1 MKKTYILDTSIIIN
15 DPNCLNS
22 LKGNQIVIPIDVLNE
37 LDKLKTFQDQVA
49 KNARLFIRKLDE
61 LIKLNQSNNLKIDED
76 TSLEIDTEKY
86 NNKFE
91 DEDIIDNKIISCAFY
106 QNLKK
111 ENVILLSND
120 INLRVRATAF
130 KIKSEGYKKK
140 SNNATD
146 LYKGHRVI
154 QDDELGKILCEEK
167 YLTISDYEDLES
179 LNPNEFVNFETSS
192 GNGICIGRRIEDALC
207 MRKPSVL
214 WGLKSKNR
222 EQAYATDLLMD
233 PSIPLVT
240 LTGKAGTGKTVLTVA
255 AGLDSVINKK
265 AYNQLIV
272 YKPMEPVGREVG
284 YLPGNLEEKL
294 DPWAEALK
302 DSLNFLTSSGNGSG
316 RKSSWKDKLSQYTDQ
331 ITFEALTYIR
341 GRSITNAYIII
352 DECQNTTKEQIKTVL
367 TRVGMNS
374 KIVLLGDIDQIDH
387 SYLDAVNNGLTYT
400 IEAFKDSNL
409 SGHVTLER
417 GERSDLA
424 TEAALRL

>member
-1 MKKTYILDTSIIIN
+1 
-15 DPNCLNS
+15 
-22 LKGNQIVIPIDVLNE
+22 
-37 LDKLKTFQDQVA
+37 
-49 KNARLFIRKLDE
+49 
-61 LIKLNQSNNLKIDED
+61 
-76 TSLEIDTEKY
+76 
-86 NNKFE
+86 
-91 DEDIIDNKIISCAFY
+91 
-106 QNLKK
+106 
-111 ENVILLSND
+111 
-120 INLRVRATAF
+120 
-130 KIKSEGYKKK
+130 
-140 SNNATD
+140 
-146 LYKGHRVI
+146 
-154 QDDELGKILCEEK
+154 
-167 YLTISDYEDLES
+167 
-179 LNPNEFVNFETSS
+179 
-192 GNGICIGRRIEDALC
+192 
-207 MRKPSVL
+207 
-214 WGLKSKNR
+214 
-222 EQAYATDLLMD
+222 
-233 PSIPLVT
+233 
-240 LTGKAGTGKTVLTVA
+240 
-255 AGLDSVINKK
+255 
-265 AYNQLIV
+265 
-272 YKPMEPVGREVG
+272 MEPVGREVG